1 MKIKDISKFRTYW
14 KEKEGFQGFDE
25 NFIGTNHNGV
35 NGFYR
40 IVNGTVHDIK
50 ADLTPKLQNAQ
61 DEQAIYEFLQNAADS
76 NSSNCAVIYD
86 EDYFMVINNGLPF
99 TVKDVEAILN
109 SFQGTKADKSQKQN
123 CDKIGRYGIGF
134 KLVHRLVGK
143 SDGAKELIENLDG
156 PVIFSWFDKKQ
167 FNDFTIEPIGQ
178 TFSYDE
184 ELTKENSPWLF
195 KISLTCFPTMPNET
209 VKGLDYDETVIY
221 SNEELG
227 SINFF
232 YQNIKQEL
240 TS

>member
-25 NFIGTNHNGV
+25 NFIGTNHRGV

-76 NSSNCAVIYD
+76 YSSNCAVIYD

-123 CDKIGRYGIGF
+123 CDKISLYREARLSRRGRNV
-134 KLVHRLVGK
+134 K
-143 SDGAKELIENLDG
+143 NG
-156 PVIFSWFDKKQ
+156 PR
-167 FNDFTIEPIGQ
+167 P
-178 TFSYDE
+178 
-184 ELTKENSPWLF
+184 
-195 KISLTCFPTMPNET
+195 ET
-209 VKGLDYDETVIY
+209 VPEAPRGRCGRWTCGGHTQSCTGQARLSGHRY
-221 SNEELG
+221 SRA
-227 SINFF
+227 SAH
-232 YQNIKQEL
+232 
-240 TS
+240 